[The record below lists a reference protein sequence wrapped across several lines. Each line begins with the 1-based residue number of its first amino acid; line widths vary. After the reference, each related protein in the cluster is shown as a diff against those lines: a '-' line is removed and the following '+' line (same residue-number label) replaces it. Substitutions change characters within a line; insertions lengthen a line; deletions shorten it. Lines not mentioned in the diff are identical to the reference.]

1 MDNHFILLGQNTTS
15 FNEKPTSYSDDSIH
29 KEDEEIINDIK
40 KKENED
46 KKKEKIK
53 PGRKRKKKND
63 NENEHNKFS
72 EDNMRR
78 KIKSLLLKYLFIFIN
93 NKIKDIYNGNIG
105 NGILK
110 MQLKTLKQSQVFD
123 ATINFNKQL
132 LNKTLKE
139 IFSEKITGKFT
150 NFPIDHNKLLI
161 QKLIKEEDKIK
172 QIYFEKL
179 FNLTFID
186 SLKHFRGDENFSELE
201 GLELFDNINEIQ
213 TVYLNKY
220 EDGKDYIDR
229 LRNYLKNYETIINS
243 KKARKKE
250 KNNNNEQVQI
260 IKSLI

>member
-1 MDNHFILLGQNTTS
+1 MYSIDNQSIILEQNTIS
-15 FNEKPTSYSDDSIH
+15 FNEKPTSYSDGIIY
-29 KEDEEIINDIK
+29 KGDEEIIYKIK

-53 PGRKRKKKND
+53 PGRKRKREND
-63 NENEHNKFS
+63 IKSEHDKFS

-93 NKIKDIYNGNIG
+93 NKIEDIYNGNIG

-132 LNKTLKE
+132 LDKTLKE
-139 IFSEKITGKFT
+139 IFSEEITGKFT
-150 NFPIDHNKLLI
+150 NFPKDHNKLLI
-161 QKLIKEEDKIK
+161 KKLIKEEDKKK

-186 SLKHFRGDENFSELE
+186 SLKHFRGDAKFLELE

-229 LRNYLKNYETIINS
+229 LRKYLKNYETIINS
-243 KKARKKE
+243 KKGRKKE
-250 KNNNNEQVQI
+250 KNNNNE
-260 IKSLI
+260 